1 MTMLKKA
8 TNRMSYA
15 KVGLYGTAGS
25 GKTRTAAEI
34 AIGIV
39 QYSKNPKP
47 VGMFDTEPAASFII
61 PLFEKVGIEFMVYD
75 ESRAFADLMR
85 FTNEAKDACSVIIV
99 DSITHIWRDI
109 QESYLARTNEFR
121 RRDNKRALASL
132 EFQHWGPIK
141 REWAEFTDLFLSSKV
156 HMIVC
161 GRAGNVYEYQEKD
174 DGSGKKELITTGT
187 KMATEKE
194 LGYEPSLLIEMEI
207 QREDGAIINTAVIQ
221 KDRADRLN
229 GREIPFPTFEKLKP
243 HFEALNI
250 GGEHFDSMNKR
261 DSREMFNEAGEDN
274 FGAELRRKEIA
285 LEEIKEELLRHHGH
299 GMDVATKSAKA
310 ETLEKVSGTRAWA
323 KLESMRLP
331 DIHRARNT
339 LWLLTRGHDYGFQL
353 PIDPPKAEVIDEGD
367 KIPFDTPAANGIEAV
382 GVQAH
387 VAVGNSIESN
397 AAPSAADVS
406 IKSEAA

>member
-1 MTMLKKA
+1 MLKKA
-8 TNRMSYA
+8 TNKMSYG

-47 VGMFDTEPAASFII
+47 VAMFDTEPAASFII
-61 PLFEKVGIEFMVYD
+61 PLFEKAGIEFLVKD
-75 ESRAFADLMR
+75 DSRSFTDLMSV
-85 FTNEAKDACSVIIV
+85 TQEAESTCSVLIV
-99 DSITHIWRDI
+99 DSITHIWRDL
-109 QESYLARTNEFR
+109 QESYLARINDFR
-121 RRDNKRALASL
+121 KRDNKRPLTSL

-141 REWAEFTDLFLSSKV
+141 REWAEFTDLFLSSKM

-221 KDRADRLN
+221 KDRADKLN
-229 GREIPFPTFEKLKP
+229 GREIRFPNFEKLKP
-243 HFEALNI
+243 HFESLHI
-250 GGEHFDSMNKR
+250 GGEHFNSMNQR
-261 DSREMFNEAGEDN
+261 DSRERFTESGQDN
-274 FGAELRRKEIA
+274 FGAEMRRKEVA
-285 LEEIKEELLRHHGH
+285 LDEIKEEILRHHGH
-299 GMDVATKSAKA
+299 GMDAATKAAKA
-310 ETLEKVSGTRAWA
+310 ETLDKVSGTRSWA

-331 DIHRARNT
+331 DVQMARNA
-339 LWLLTRGHDYGFQL
+339 LWKLTRGHEYGAE
-353 PIDPPKAEVIDEGD
+353 PIQAEQPKPETIDDDD
-367 KIPFDTPAANGIEAV
+367 KIPHEPEKAA
-382 GVQAH
+382 
-387 VAVGNSIESN
+387 
-397 AAPSAADVS
+397 
-406 IKSEAA
+406 